1 MPQFIIA
8 YRGGT
13 APKTPEQG
21 AAQMADWQQ
30 WVADL
35 GDAIVHPGQPLTG
48 SKTVTESGVRDT
60 DVADRLTGYSLV
72 EAANLDAALTM
83 ARSCPF
89 VRVGALEVAQL
100 RSMG

>member
-13 APKTPEQG
+13 QPKTREAG
-21 AAQMADWQQ
+21 AAQMADWQK

-35 GDAIVHPGQPLTG
+35 GEAIVHPGQPLTG
-48 SKTVTESGVRDT
+48 SKTVTADAVHDT
-60 DVADRLTGYSLV
+60 DAANRLTGYSLV
-72 EAANLDAALTM
+72 EAADFDAALTM
-83 ARSCPF
+83 AQSCPF
-89 VRVGALEVAQL
+89 LQMGDLEVAQL